1 MNKKKQIIRL
11 TESDLHRIVKE
22 SVKKVLRESIL
33 DEIDLQ
39 VEPQRYGQF
48 WLRDKN
54 TWIEFTAEVW
64 VDRAHLE
71 CIVDSNDARGKQMCN
86 SKDFIR
92 TILHTILRSDSRT
105 MNNIQ
110 GLQEFID
117 EEYEEVGDYD
127 EIIHQLDSNI
137 DYF

>member
-1 MNKKKQIIRL
+1 MKKKQIIRL
-11 TESDLHRIVKE
+11 TEGDLHRIVKE
-22 SVKKVLRESIL
+22 SVNKVLRESIL

-39 VEPQRYGQF
+39 VEPKRYGTF

-64 VDRAHLE
+64 VNKAHLE
-71 CIVDSNDARGKQMCN
+71 CNIDSNDVRGQQMCN

-92 TILHTILRSDSRT
+92 TCLHTILRSRYA
-105 MNNIQ
+105 NNIQ
-110 GLQEFID
+110 GLQEYVD

-127 EIIHQLDSNI
+127 EIIYQLDSNI